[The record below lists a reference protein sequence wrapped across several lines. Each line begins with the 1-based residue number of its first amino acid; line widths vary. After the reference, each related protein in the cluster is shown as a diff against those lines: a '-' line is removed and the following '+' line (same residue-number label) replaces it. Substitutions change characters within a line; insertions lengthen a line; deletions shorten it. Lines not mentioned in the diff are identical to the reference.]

1 MKRMCISV
9 LAGVALVVSGCGG
22 SPDPPTSSAKWE
34 ATHPIDV
41 ILADCSS
48 YQPYLARFIPNMIEI
63 AENSA
68 AHRRDLY
75 AVCFDGAPL
84 RTLQWAIKENFGE
97 PYPDETAEEGEAENL
112 SNAEGLKEPFE
123 KMIKTPERVRGS
135 GQLEALELA
144 AETHGVGRVWIF
156 TDAIPNEAKGIVLEH
171 ASENEIDKTAET
183 WIPRMG
189 KGLQN
194 VSVAFVGAG
203 FGTYST
209 IEVRKA
215 KVLFKKIVEGAEGHF
230 TWTQTPPSLS

>member
-1 MKRMCISV
+1 MKRMCISM

-22 SPDPPTSSAKWE
+22 SSDPPTPSAKWE
-34 ATHPIDV
+34 AAHPIDV

-48 YQPYLARFIPNMIEI
+48 YQPYLARFIPGMVEI

-68 AHRRDLY
+68 VHRRDLY
-75 AVCFDGAPL
+75 AACFDGAPL

-97 PYPDETAEEGEAENL
+97 PYPGETAKESEGENL
-112 SNAEGLKEPFE
+112 ASAAGLREAFE

-135 GQLEALELA
+135 GQLEALELV
-144 AETHGVGRVWIF
+144 AETPGVGRVWMF
-156 TDAIPNEAKGIVLEH
+156 TDAIPNEVEGIVLEH
-171 ASENEIDKTAET
+171 ASENAIDKTAET

-189 KGLQN
+189 KGLRN
-194 VSVAFVGAG
+194 VQVAFVGVG

-215 KVLFKKIVEGAEGHF
+215 KVLFKKIVEGAGGHF
-230 TWTQTPPSLS
+230 VWTQTPLN